1 MTRGSSLRVKG
12 AVQQCYQVFVP
23 LLGKKLLIYLFDVTG
38 DGRVGCNDLARI
50 ARYCCPCCPCC
61 GREEESN
68 ESNSDANRHPSLELT
83 SSSQENKSESL
94 SSDTIAV
101 AVHEAVPEQD
111 RHGETKVRALF
122 VFCIIF
128 FIFIVP
134 FFFSFFSFFSNSI
147 SLVLRKLPFAVVLT
161 LKLILFSI
169 SHLSIFLTTT
179 CM

>member
-1 MTRGSSLRVKG
+1 MNPFQLLVIAS
-12 AVQQCYQVFVP
+12 AVVAVFSTIF
-23 LLGKKLLIYLFDVTG
+23 LGKKLLIYLFDVTG

-68 ESNSDANRHPSLELT
+68 ESNSDADRNPSLELT

-111 RHGETKVRALF
+111 RHEETKVRALF
-122 VFCIIF
+122 VFCCC
-128 FIFIVP
+128 VYLL
-134 FFFSFFSFFSNSI
+134 FFFLN
-147 SLVLRKLPFAVVLT
+147 L
-161 LKLILFSI
+161 LFSV
-169 SHLSIFLTTT
+169 SDYF
-179 CM
+179 